1 MASLFAL
8 RVMSL
13 TWMAFVA
20 GLTAVKK
27 TLPWRR
33 VATYGTAILLLSLG
47 VLLLAAP
54 QATPALTVPG
64 TGQMNEGNEMESVST
79 SPSRGPVPGSR
90 CAGGVQPVAGRD
102 PRRIFVAA
110 VVVGHAVWALAGR
123 GGRRRG
129 HEDAAQEVLGEGPAP
144 PRDHRGPSQVRA
156 LAVKGLNPASAIPP
170 PVPALR
176 RSGPTHRGLR
186 VDLRSA

>member
-79 SPSRGPVPGSR
+79 
-90 CAGGVQPVAGRD
+90 
-102 PRRIFVAA
+102 
-110 VVVGHAVWALAGR
+110 
-123 GGRRRG
+123 
-129 HEDAAQEVLGEGPAP
+129 
-144 PRDHRGPSQVRA
+144 
-156 LAVKGLNPASAIPP
+156 
-170 PVPALR
+170 
-176 RSGPTHRGLR
+176 
-186 VDLRSA
+186 